1 MQIRQGCFCALK
13 VFEILSFL
21 HSRLIKYTFIR
32 EGKFDIFYLL
42 KQTTDRNRHVTINIK
57 SYFTYETEATDGGQ
71 QHPLQPEAGVAD
83 GHQDRR
89 GVGSLVGNCHILNRV
104 LTDC

>member
-32 EGKFDIFYLL
+32 EGKF
-42 KQTTDRNRHVTINIK
+42 NIVKLRQGSGKDGQGMAVKAKGLIAGTLAK
-57 SYFTYETEATDGGQ
+57 SL
-71 QHPLQPEAGVAD
+71 H
-83 GHQDRR
+83 
-89 GVGSLVGNCHILNRV
+89 
-104 LTDC
+104 